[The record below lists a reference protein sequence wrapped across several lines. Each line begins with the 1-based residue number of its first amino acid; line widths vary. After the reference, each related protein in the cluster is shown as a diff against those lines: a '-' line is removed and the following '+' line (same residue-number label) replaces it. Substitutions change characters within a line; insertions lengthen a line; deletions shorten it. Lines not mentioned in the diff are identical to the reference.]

1 MSPGPCLWDG
11 ARVPHASDCP
21 AAGGGLGECAG
32 AGSVVVLAAEAP
44 EPEVGNEAP
53 RANAATMQ
61 CAHRTSTEPGAETIC
76 GASANRA
83 FARCRICQGVLF
95 ARCDEHG
102 GAAQVARL
110 RRDHE
115 DECARVHWVCE
126 RCLNASVNRELGQ
139 SVCESCR
146 ALAEGCEHG
155 ARRLVGGRLVCED
168 CGDVGQC
175 CRSYPSAAPARGT
188 RWVLTCASSG
198 PEVPHSDE
206 CPWRKP

>member
-21 AAGGGLGECAG
+21 AASGGECAG
-32 AGSVVVLAAEAP
+32 AGGGSVLVAEAP
-44 EPEVGNEAP
+44 SPEPGNEAP

-76 GASANRA
+76 GASANRSH
-83 FARCRICQGVLF
+83 ARCRVCQGVLF
-95 ARCDEHG
+95 ARCGEHG
-102 GAAQVARL
+102 GAAEVSRL

-115 DECARVHWVCE
+115 DECARTHWLCG
-126 RCLNASVNRELGQ
+126 RCLSEVVDRELGEV
-139 SVCESCR
+139 VCATCR
-146 ALAEGCEHG
+146 AIVEGCEHD
-155 ARRLVGGRLVCED
+155 ARRLVGGRLVCEG

-175 CRSYPSAAPARGT
+175 CRSYPKVAPARGA
-188 RWVLTCASSG
+188 RWVLTCASSA
-198 PEVPHSDE
+198 PEVPHSKE